1 MELYLYNPKK
11 TNSDYFSETVYNLI
25 LMFAVIFVHIGQQF
39 DTTGGAPCD
48 SYPCGTRACTN
59 IDSVQYQCDQL
70 AGRIECGFEQWDTQC
85 SALLDINVEGD
96 DYDPIYNTGKSCV
109 SRIIF

>member
-1 MELYLYNPKK
+1 MY
-11 TNSDYFSETVYNLI
+11 SLI
-25 LMFAVIFVHIGQQF
+25 LIFVVLSVHIGKQF

-85 SALLDINVEGD
+85 AAMLNITVGGD
-96 DYDPIYNTGKSCV
+96 DYDPIYNTGE
-109 SRIIF
+109 RIYLQYWYAP